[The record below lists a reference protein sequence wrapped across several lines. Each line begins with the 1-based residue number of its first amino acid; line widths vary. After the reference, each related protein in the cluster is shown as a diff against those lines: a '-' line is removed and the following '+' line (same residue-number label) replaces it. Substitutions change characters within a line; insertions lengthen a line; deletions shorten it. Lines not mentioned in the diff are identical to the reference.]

1 MKGFAALLCLLFA
14 VSFMHAD
21 TINLL
26 SGSSSASAYV
36 YSFPVG
42 SSYNQSFGTGVGLV
56 DTWIYNPQSGSYFE
70 TDAEGGI
77 TKGNITK
84 FSNAYVW
91 TYAANYW
98 QGTLSNAA
106 FNSKTDVFTGTFA
119 FNGKTWHLTET
130 FYPLNNVYTYN
141 YGGYQYTEYSS
152 GIKSAAMT
160 TVPEPNTLILLG
172 TGLLWI
178 GKRVRAL

>member
-1 MKGFAALLCLLFA
+1 MKRFAVLLCLLFA
-14 VSFMHAD
+14 VSFMRAD

-26 SGSSSASAYV
+26 GGGGYSYANV

-42 SSYNQSFGTGVGLV
+42 SWYNQNLGTGIGLV
-56 DTWIYNPQSGSYFE
+56 VTNTYNANTNFYTDLE
-70 TDAEGGI
+70 TAGG
-77 TKGNITK
+77 TTTGYITK
-84 FSNAYVW
+84 FSSSYFD
-91 TYAANYW
+91 TSSIW
-98 QGTLSNAA
+98 QVPLSNPM
-106 FNSKTDVFTGTFA
+106 FNAKTDVFTGTFA

-141 YGGYQYTEYSS
+141 NGGYQYTEYSS
-152 GIKSAAMT
+152 SIKSAAMT

>member
-1 MKGFAALLCLLFA
+1 MKRFAVLLCLLFA

-21 TINLL
+21 TIDLL
-26 SGSSSASAYV
+26 GGGSGSAYV

-42 SSYNQSFGTGVGLV
+42 SWYNQTYGTGIGLV
-56 DTWIYNPQSGSYFE
+56 DTWTNNGQFQLEAY
-70 TDAEGGI
+70 GGT
-77 TKGNITK
+77 TKGYITK
-84 FSNAYVW
+84 FSNAYAW
-91 TYAANYW
+91 FYTSTYW
-98 QGTLSNAA
+98 QGLSNTA
-106 FNSKTDVFTGTFA
+106 FNAKTDVFTGTFA

-141 YGGYQYTEYSS
+141 NGGYQYTEYSS